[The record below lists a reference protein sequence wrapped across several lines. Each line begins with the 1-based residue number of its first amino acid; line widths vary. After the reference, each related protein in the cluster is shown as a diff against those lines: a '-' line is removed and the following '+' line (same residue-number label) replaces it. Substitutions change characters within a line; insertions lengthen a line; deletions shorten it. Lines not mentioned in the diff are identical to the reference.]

1 MRKPLM
7 TPPQRSF
14 PWLLSVVI
22 ATPFTGSGT
31 TLAQEQTALEEIVVT
46 ARKREENLQEVP
58 DSITAF
64 TDTQIEELRMETID
78 DAINYTPNVYIVND
92 QDAATNIITIR
103 GIGTNRNLAASVAYV
118 VDGVILPDSDA
129 FTADLSDVERIEVL
143 KGPQGALYGRNAIG
157 GVISLTTRRPGNEFE
172 GRIKGGFSNG
182 DTYDLFGAFG
192 GALQEDSLFT
202 RFTFKYHDSDGLIDN
217 RFTGEP
223 LDHNE
228 TTKITGRMIWEAN
241 DNFTLDLRASWF
253 DQDAG
258 AAWYSTADV
267 LGTTGGEL
275 TDEFAKVLPNQN
287 DLAFS
292 EREIT
297 DVSMVADWRTDAGT
311 FTSITAYDQIDFF
324 FQQDLDYNPITLA
337 KDAQQQR
344 DTTGI
349 SQELRFT
356 SNEDQRL
363 RYIVGAYY
371 QTTDRD
377 LATSTLLDFCFLL
390 PIPGCPTPPGQESG
404 ILTFLP
410 LNTLEGDFDQWAVFG
425 QANYDLTDQLELTLA
440 LRYDRDER
448 TQHDLLSGRSD
459 SATFDDWQP
468 KVSLAWQARDNFMI
482 YGTYAEGYKS
492 GAFNPPPPPGA
503 FFPLVVNQEGS
514 DQYEI
519 GIKSTWADNRVLFN
533 TAVFYTDYSDVQIFQ
548 LDLSTGGQV
557 AINANEA
564 EIKGGEIEF
573 VALPAEG
580 WELSAS
586 YGYNDAEFTD
596 FNGTGLFDGNKLP
609 NSPESTLNLGVRY
622 AHPLGSNRDLVTRLD
637 YRRTGKIYY
646 AEDNIIYQPAFD
658 TVDALL
664 SLESEQ
670 WTLSLWG
677 KNIFDEN
684 YVNSSFSRLVSPLI
698 FGTLGVDII
707 QINEGRRYG
716 VDLSWRF

>member
-1 MRKPLM
+1 M
-7 TPPQRSF
+7 TRSSLTAHRL
-14 PWLLSVVI
+14 PATMLLSAALV
-22 ATPFTGSGT
+22 APFFAST
-31 TLAQEQTALEEIVVT
+31 TVFGQDEMMLEEVLVT

-64 TDTQIEELRMETID
+64 TEMQIKEHRMETIE
-78 DAINYTPNVYIVND
+78 DAIEFTSNAYIVND
-92 QDAATNIITIR
+92 QDAATNIVTIR

-172 GRIKGGFSNG
+172 SQIRTGISNG
-182 DTYDLFGAFG
+182 DTVDLFGAIG
-192 GALQEDSLFT
+192 GALQEDSLFA
-202 RFTFKYHDSDGLIDN
+202 RFTVKYHDSDGLIDN
-217 RFTGEP
+217 QFTGEP

-228 TTKITGRMIWEAN
+228 TTKITGRMIWEAS

-275 TDEFAKVLPNQN
+275 TDDFAHVLPNQN
-287 DLAFS
+287 DLSFS
-292 EREIT
+292 RREIT
-297 DVSMVADWRTDAGT
+297 DVSIVADWRMGSGT
-311 FTSITAYDQIDFF
+311 FTSITAYDKIDFF

-344 DTTGI
+344 DTRGV
-349 SQELRFT
+349 SQEFRFT
-356 SNEDQRL
+356 SNEAEPL
-363 RYIVGAYY
+363 RYIFGAYY
-371 QTTDRD
+371 QNTQRD
-377 LATSTLLDFCFLL
+377 LATSTLLDFCFLI

-425 QANYDLTDQLELTLA
+425 QASYDLTEQLELTLA

-448 TQHDLLSGRSD
+448 TQHDLLSGRTD

-468 KVSLAWQARDNFMI
+468 KISLAWRPHEDMMI
-482 YGTYAEGYKS
+482 YGTYTEGYKS
-492 GAFNPPPPPGA
+492 GAFNPPPPPDA
-503 FFPLVVNQEGS
+503 FFPLVVDQEGS
-514 DQYEI
+514 DSFEI
-519 GIKSTWADNRVLFN
+519 GLKSTWADNRVLFN
-533 TAVFYTDYSDVQIFQ
+533 AALFYTDYSDTQIFQ

-557 AINANEA
+557 AINADAA
-564 EIKGGEIEF
+564 EIKGGEVEF
-573 VALPAEG
+573 AVLPAEG

-586 YGYNDAEFTD
+586 YGYADAEFTD

-609 NSPESTLNLGVRY
+609 NAPNSTLNLGARY
-622 AHPLGSNRDLVTRLD
+622 AHPLTSNLDLVTRLD

-658 TVDALL
+658 TVDARIFI
-664 SLESEQ
+664 EGEH
-670 WTLSLWG
+670 WTVSLWG
-677 KNIFDEN
+677 KNVFDER
-684 YVNSSFSRLVSPLI
+684 YVTSAFSRLVSPLI

-716 VDLSWRF
+716 VDLNWRF